1 MPLIDAIE
9 AVLGRPERLV
19 EARRRL
25 AASLAVRGPDECW
38 PWMGALNTHGYGSL
52 KLPGFDSSGA
62 HRVAYSLH
70 HMASPGSLHVLH
82 RCDNRRCCNP
92 AHLFLGTNADNV
104 ADKVAKGRAVG
115 RRKLNSETVISGSK
129 LGSTDVLNAA
139 SAPQGID
146 L

>member
-1 MPLIDAIE
+1 MPIIDAIA
-9 AVLGRPERLV
+9 AVLGRPERLA

-25 AASLAVRGPDECW
+25 AAKLDARAPDECW
-38 PWMGALNTHGYGSL
+38 PWKGALNTHGYGSL

-70 HMASPGSLHVLH
+70 HMASPGPLHVLH

-115 RRKLNSETVISGSK
+115 RRKLAQTEVIPGSIQGSK
-129 LGSTDVLNAA
+129 TARNNLA
-139 SAPQGID
+139 
-146 L
+146 